1 MAVKELQWDLKFLW
15 NCRFY
20 FLCFGQVF
28 FKVIATQKQHLLKFL
43 MISEL
48 QRVDCFLNWSWWT
61 SVLPLIEMISMLLLE
76 HVTGIRGTAS
86 RWFRSYLQATFK
98 FVRVPDMC
106 SSYTR
111 ISHGVPQ
118 GTVFGSILFTLFMFP
133 LGTLIWQHQINS
145 LAMLMIL
152 SCIYLWNQRKQSTQ
166 AGLEDVKSWMTSNF
180 LLLNSD
186 KTEVIVFGPKLL
198 GNWWAHHIITLY
210 SFSLFLASSYSVR
223 NLGVIF
229 D

>member
-133 LGTLIWQHQINS
+133 LGTIIWQHQINS
-145 LAMLMIL
+145 PCHADDTQLYL
-152 SCIYLWNQRKQSTQ
+152 SMKSEETEH
-166 AGLEDVKSWMTSNF
+166 AGWSWRCQVLDDLKF
-180 LLLNSD
+180 
-186 KTEVIVFGPKLL
+186 P
-198 GNWWAHHIITLY
+198 
-210 SFSLFLASSYSVR
+210 SS
-223 NLGVIF
+223 
-229 D
+229 